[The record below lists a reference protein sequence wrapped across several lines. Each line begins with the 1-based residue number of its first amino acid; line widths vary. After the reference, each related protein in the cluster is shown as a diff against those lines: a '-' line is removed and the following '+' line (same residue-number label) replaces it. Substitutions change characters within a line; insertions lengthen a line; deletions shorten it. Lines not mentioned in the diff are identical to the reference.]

1 MSDNTLLSNLS
12 FEDVMEAV
20 EKNPEIGRANQGVST
35 HANPMNISFTIEND
49 YGKLSDGKYS
59 PSFTMMTWGKYKR
72 FDLRKWLDED
82 FTKPGKGITFTEEE
96 LELLKD
102 VFDVS
107 CFDEDYDVLRTYRSG
122 KAKAVFYKNLG
133 VLQEQVQRDGK
144 IWRKEVNL
152 LDWGTGARI
161 DIRKW
166 NDDYTKCSKGIALQK
181 KETVRLLEILK
192 SI

>member
-1 MSDNTLLSNLS
+1 MSDNALLSNFS

-20 EKNPEIGRANQGVST
+20 EKNPEIGRANQGISKHV
-35 HANPMNISFTIEND
+35 NPMNISFSIEND
-49 YGKLSDGKYS
+49 YGKLSDSKYS

-96 LELLKD
+96 LELLGD
-102 VFDVS
+102 VLDVS
-107 CFDEDYDVLRTYRSG
+107 CFDEDYDVLRTYQSG

-166 NDDYTKCSKGIALQK
+166 NDDYTKCSKGIALQQ
-181 KETVRLLEILK
+181 KETVRLVEILK

>member
-1 MSDNTLLSNLS
+1 MSDNALLSNLS

-20 EKNPEIGRANQGVST
+20 EKNPEIGRANQGIST

-49 YGKLSDGKYS
+49 YGKLSDSKYS
-59 PSFTMMTWGKYKR
+59 PAFTMMTWGKYKR

-102 VFDVS
+102 VLDVS
-107 CFDEDYDVLRTYRSG
+107 CFDEDYDVLRTYQSG

-166 NDDYTKCSKGIALQK
+166 NDDYTKCSKGIALQQ
-181 KETVRLLEILK
+181 KEVVRLRDILRNV
-192 SI
+192 

>member
-1 MSDNTLLSNLS
+1 MSDNGLLSNFS

-20 EKNPEIGRANQGVST
+20 EKNPEIGRTNHNISK
-35 HANPMNISFTIEND
+35 HANPMNISFTIEKD

-96 LELLKD
+96 LELLED
-102 VFDVS
+102 VLKVS
-107 CFDEDYDVLRTYRSG
+107 CFDGNYDVIRIYQSG

-133 VLQEQVQRDGK
+133 VLQEQKQKDGK

-152 LDWGTGARI
+152 LDWGTGTRI

-166 NDDYTKCSKGIALQK
+166 NDDYTKCSKGIVLQQKEAL
-181 KETVRLLEILK
+181 RLLEILK

>member
-1 MSDNTLLSNLS
+1 MSDNALLSNFS

-20 EKNPEIGRANQGVST
+20 EKNPEIGRANQGISKHV
-35 HANPMNISFTIEND
+35 NPMNIFFSIEND
-49 YGKLSDGKYS
+49 YGKLSDSKYS

-82 FTKPGKGITFTEEE
+82 FTKPGKGIAFTEEE
-96 LELLKD
+96 LELLGD
-102 VFDVS
+102 VLDVS
-107 CFDEDYDVLRTYRSG
+107 CFDEDYDVLRTYQSG

-166 NDDYTKCSKGIALQK
+166 NSDYTKCSKGIALQQ
-181 KETVRLLEILK
+181 KEAVRLVEILR